1 MKNKKTFKDCRDFKC
16 DDEGEPSI
24 VREIAI
30 GAFFISIIV
39 FFVVSLDL
47 IWEVLV

>member
-16 DDEGEPSI
+16 DDESEPSI

-30 GAFFISIIV
+30 GAFFISIILLFV
-39 FFVVSLDL
+39 FSVSE
-47 IWEVLV
+47 IAEVLA